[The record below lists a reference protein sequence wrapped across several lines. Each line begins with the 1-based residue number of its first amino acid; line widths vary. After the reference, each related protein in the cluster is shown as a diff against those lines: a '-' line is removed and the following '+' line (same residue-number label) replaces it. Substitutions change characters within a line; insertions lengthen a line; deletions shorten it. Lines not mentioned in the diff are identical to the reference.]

1 MRFHELGEA
10 KSRKPIKPLT
20 PVKARARADR
30 IEMAQQKVAD
40 ITSDNAEKLRKAR
53 AKLIEI

>member
-30 IEMAQQKVAD
+30 IETAQQKVAD
-40 ITSDNAEKLRKAR
+40 ITSDNAVKLQQAREKLAD
-53 AKLIEI
+53 I

>member
-10 KSRKPIKPLT
+10 KSRKPLKPLT

-30 IEMAQQKVAD
+30 IETAQQKVAD
-40 ITSDNAEKLRKAR
+40 ITADNAEKLQKAR
-53 AKLIEI
+53 TKVVEI